1 MTIIR
6 RGDLKRFQEKAA
18 SALAEMIQAYPS
30 DRFKARFD
38 PDTGETLPFLCRLRA
53 ITGAGKTPIL
63 ALNAQHLKTG
73 IVLWT
78 TNRGAVISQTSANL
92 RAGGKYSEL
101 LPPGTQ
107 VFQLGEMTPSDWEQT
122 LTGTSGLTIILSTV
136 AAFNQDTDTLRVH
149 KKVGDHTRWEALGG
163 LGQMGRRRSLYVF
176 YDEGHGVTE
185 RQFRK
190 LRELKPKAFVLASA
204 SPLPEDLSDLLAGKT
219 PEDRQAALADRTVAV
234 STRDVVIAGLLK
246 SRLYFVDCNTARV
259 DAIRAANAKLDEL
272 AKALKPIGKSPIG
285 CFIVNQTARGVDIWE
300 ELVKLG
306 VPASK
311 IAVHL
316 NGARDVILDR
326 RGASNGLIDTYSGL
340 KPGERSPEALA
351 SAGYTHII
359 WNLTLREGWDEPLA
373 YVAYIDDRGRSANDM
388 VQKIGRFVRQPDAK
402 PFDDTDLNS
411 AYFYFNISDDAF
423 TRLIADMQKEME
435 TDGYEIVPMSAGRSP
450 PSSRM
455 VPVRANKPLPSIA
468 PWFGDKI
475 QTLDDILI
483 ENVPL
488 FADKALR
495 AEGRMQT
502 RVFEMQALE
511 EDVAERREVKSA
523 ENEAVTPWEYLS
535 VRLAAMDSRI
545 MNDNGSIFSATLKN
559 HERMIQPM
567 QYGSEAMTT
576 LHSALV
582 QIRNRLND
590 NFHLRGLGRH
600 GIQSVAPFN
609 LVSPNVESSSPSIRE
624 KYKVRAFNHSLHA
637 EYNGFNSFELEVAE
651 ALDDVGKPW
660 CRNPVGKTGF
670 RIPIQEIGADT
681 SWFYPDFLVWLSDSE
696 LLALEPKGRHLLEGA
711 VGHKLLDLGALK
723 NVVPTVEV
731 AFVLQGSYTA
741 DHAGAFTKAG
751 SSEGYTLVR
760 RVGSKIKAT
769 TYSSV
774 ANLIKALS

>member
-1 MTIIR
+1 MIR
-6 RGDLKRFQEKAA
+6 RSDLKGFQEKAA

-30 DRFKARFD
+30 DRFRPRFD
-38 PDTGETLPFLCRLRA
+38 ADTGETLPFLCRLRA

-63 ALNAQHLKTG
+63 ALTAQHLKTG

-92 RAGGKYSEL
+92 RSGGKYSEL
-101 LPPGTQ
+101 LPPDTQ
-107 VFQLGEMTPSDWEQT
+107 VFQLGEMTPADWEQA
-122 LTGTSGLTIILSTV
+122 LTGTAGLTIILSTV

-149 KKVGDHTRWEALGG
+149 KKVGDHTRWQALGG
-163 LGQMGRRRSLYVF
+163 LGNMGRRRSLYVF

-190 LRELKPKAFVLASA
+190 LRELKPRAFVLASA

-219 PEDRQAALADRTVAV
+219 SEERQVALAERTVAV
-234 STRDVVIAGLLK
+234 PTREVVVEGLLK
-246 SRLYFVDCNTARV
+246 RRLYFVDCNTAKV
-259 DAIRAANAKLDEL
+259 DAIRAANAKLSSL
-272 AKALKPIGKSPIG
+272 ANALAPFGRSPIG
-285 CFIVNQTARGVDIWE
+285 CFIVNHTSRGVDIWE
-300 ELVKLG
+300 ELTKLG

-316 NGARDVILDR
+316 NGAREVIQDR

-340 KPGERSPEALA
+340 KPGERSPESLA

-373 YVAYIDDRGRSANDM
+373 YVAYIDDRGRSTNDM

-402 PFDDTDLNS
+402 PFDDADLNS

-435 TDGYEIVPMSAGRSP
+435 TEGYEVVPMSEGRSP
-450 PSSRM
+450 PLSRM
-455 VPVRANKPLPSIA
+455 VPVRENRPLPSIA

-475 QTLDDILI
+475 QVLDDILI
-483 ENVPL
+483 ESVPL
-488 FADKALR
+488 FADKALK

-502 RVFEMQALE
+502 RVFHMEALE

-523 ENEAVTPWEYLS
+523 ENEAITPWEYLS
-535 VRLAAMDSRI
+535 ARLAAMDSRI
-545 MNDNGSIFSATLKN
+545 MNDSGSIFSSTLKD
-559 HERMIQPM
+559 HERMTQPM
-567 QYGSEAMTT
+567 QYGSEAMST
-576 LHSALV
+576 LHAALPH
-582 QIRNRLND
+582 IRSRLNE
-590 NFHLRGLGRH
+590 NFHLRGFGRH
-600 GIQSVAPFN
+600 GIQTVAPFN

-624 KYKVRAFNHSLHA
+624 KYKVRTFKHSLHA
-637 EYNGFNSFELEVAE
+637 EYNGFNPFELEVAN
-651 ALDDVGKPW
+651 ALDGLGKPW

-681 SWFYPDFLVWLSDSE
+681 SWFYPDFLVWLSESE

-723 NVVPTVEV
+723 NVVPSVEV
-731 AFVLQGSYTA
+731 AFVLQGSVVA
-741 DHAGAFTKAG
+741 DNSGRFTRTGA
-751 SSEGYTLVR
+751 SEAYTLIR
-760 RVGSKIKAT
+760 RVGSKIRTAT
-769 TYSSV
+769 YPSV
-774 ANLIKALS
+774 TKMLEAVA